1 MDDLGTGQLDFAI
14 DSLDKNELSKRPV
27 AARYQGD
34 LDKMIDAAQ
43 RAMPNVSKL
52 AATGVKMTNAFV
64 AHPVCGPSRAGIL
77 TGRYPASFG
86 IYSNDDS
93 FNGIPLDVKLL
104 PALFKKMAMPRRIL
118 VNTIMLE

>member
-1 MDDLGTGQLDFAI
+1 
-14 DSLDKNELSKRPV
+14 
-27 AARYQGD
+27 
-34 LDKMIDAAQ
+34 
-43 RAMPNVSKL
+43 
-52 AATGVKMTNAFV
+52 KMTNAFV

-104 PALFKKMAMPRRIL
+104 PALFQENGYATANIGKYHNARVNKDRKIGRITKPDD
-118 VNTIMLE
+118 VKTRDYHDNFSSVP